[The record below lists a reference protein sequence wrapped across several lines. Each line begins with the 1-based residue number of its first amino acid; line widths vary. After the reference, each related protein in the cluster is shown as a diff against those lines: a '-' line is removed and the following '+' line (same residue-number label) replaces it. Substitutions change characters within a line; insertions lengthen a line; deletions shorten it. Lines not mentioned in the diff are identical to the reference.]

1 MCSDL
6 KREAEVRIILM
17 FLRTVVLAALT
28 TTTFVWMPTAAR
40 AGGRCPD
47 IRGSLNPLESS
58 HVMRTFTDI
67 DGCAVP
73 LRVGIGHIPWMQSV
87 DFGYEHIV
95 SRAREGAVEHEYS
108 AAAMKQWQLALLNA
122 GGPSAVITNV
132 IMPTTGWGARSEL
145 CWCLWTTRTTRATHT
160 KASRAPTGSPAT
172 GSARC
177 RSPYDFGSSRG
188 GCASRRQ
195 EG

>member
-6 KREAEVRIILM
+6 KREAEVRIILRFCRM
-17 FLRTVVLAALT
+17 VVLAALT

-95 SRAREGAVEHEYS
+95 SRAGEGAVEHEYS
-108 AAAMKQWQLALLNA
+108 AAAMKRWQLALLNA
-122 GGPSAVITNV
+122 GAALGRDYECHYAHYRLGSQKRTMLVFVDYKDYQGYAYKGITSAYWVPGYRECPLSI
-132 IMPTTGWGARSEL
+132 AL
-145 CWCLWTTRTTRATHT
+145 
-160 KASRAPTGSPAT
+160 
-172 GSARC
+172 
-177 RSPYDFGSSRG
+177 
-188 GCASRRQ
+188 
-195 EG
+195 